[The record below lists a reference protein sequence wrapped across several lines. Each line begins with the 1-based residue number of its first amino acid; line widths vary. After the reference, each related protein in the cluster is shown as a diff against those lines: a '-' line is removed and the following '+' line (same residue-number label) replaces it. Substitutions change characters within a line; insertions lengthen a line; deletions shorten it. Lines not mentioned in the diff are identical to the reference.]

1 MLLVV
6 CYPLIAHI
14 CLIIEDRWFVVTA
27 ITDVTPTHK
36 LSINS
41 EASVSTAEIVSQ
53 DPTIRRGIAAAVSAA
68 LNVSLG
74 NRFENKASKYC
85 QANAKGKAYMISTTT
100 NIC

>member
-1 MLLVV
+1 MKAV
-6 CYPLIAHI
+6 I
-14 CLIIEDRWFVVTA
+14 
-27 ITDVTPTHK
+27 PTQRV
-36 LSINS
+36 SINS
-41 EASVSTAEIVSQ
+41 EVSVSTAEIVSQ
-53 DPTIRRGIAAAVSAA
+53 DPTIRRGIAAAMSAA